1 MQDRYVV
8 RPAGYPDRW
17 CVWDTH
23 HDAVVFGAKSLTEPQ
38 AKDMTQRLNEQW
50 RSAIND

>member
-8 RPAGYPDRW
+8 RPTEISDRW

-23 HDAVVFGAKSLTEPQ
+23 HDAVVFGAKSLTEQQ
-38 AKDMTQRLNEQW
+38 AKDMTQRLNERW
-50 RSAIND
+50 RSARDQ

>member
-8 RPAGYPDRW
+8 RSAGYPDRW

-38 AKDMTQRLNEQW
+38 AQEMAQRLNEQW
-50 RSAIND
+50 RSAVDQ